1 MLRLKQA
8 FFTARMQNNIQGSQT
23 ELAVINAKIS
33 NWYKNESEKI
43 SLMSREA
50 DLNQSEKVRIYHHNR
65 HQQFRKRSSILQLE
79 TPMGLVEGHEACA
92 RALEANVADHLLK
105 PADLSPQAQEILL
118 KEVTPCFTDED
129 NIKLKAPPTKSEI
142 KKILDSCRPHA
153 APGTDGLTVYFYQK
167 FWHLL

>member
-43 SLMSREA
+43 SLMSRQA
-50 DLNQSEKVRIYHHNR
+50 DLNQSEKVRIYHHNQ

-92 RALEANVADHLLK
+92 RALEANVAEHLLK
-105 PADLSPQAQEILL
+105 PADLSLQAQETLL
-118 KEVTPCFTDED
+118 K
-129 NIKLKAPPTKSEI
+129 
-142 KKILDSCRPHA
+142 
-153 APGTDGLTVYFYQK
+153 
-167 FWHLL
+167 

>member
-50 DLNQSEKVRIYHHNR
+50 DLNQSEKFVFVITTNTNNSVKDRRFSN
-65 HQQFRKRSSILQLE
+65 
-79 TPMGLVEGHEACA
+79 
-92 RALEANVADHLLK
+92 
-105 PADLSPQAQEILL
+105 
-118 KEVTPCFTDED
+118 
-129 NIKLKAPPTKSEI
+129 
-142 KKILDSCRPHA
+142 
-153 APGTDGLTVYFYQK
+153 
-167 FWHLL
+167 